1 MKRRVAAVAA
11 VLVVTLAGCGGPSGI
26 RASSAGPGSG
36 YGTRTVTDCTGTK
49 STFTAVP
56 ARVAT
61 VTTSVLEFLLALG
74 LKDKIAGV
82 QAVAPGAFPA
92 GLQKIADGLP
102 KLGGEYVPGNFVP
115 VQREQL
121 LSANPDFV
129 VGGWASN
136 FDATKG
142 ALSQAELAQRGLN
155 SYFAFSASCARTAP
169 LTDLSVVYRDIAN
182 YGTIFDVKTA
192 ADAMISGMENT
203 VAQVQEKL
211 KGEDRP
217 KVFSYSWEDG
227 GAGKAYAVGN
237 QNLSNAIISQAGG
250 KNIFDDVDAVYGDVS
265 WEQVVARNPDV
276 IVLEVFGKGTQAEFD
291 KVVATAETFFTSNP
305 ALQNVTAVKNRR
317 FVPVLAETYYIGGT
331 RNADAVASLAKA
343 LHPDAFK

>member
-1 MKRRVAAVAA
+1 MNSRVAAALIVAF
-11 VLVVTLAGCGGPSGI
+11 VLAGCGGPSGVS
-26 RASSAGPGSG
+26 ASSVGVDSG

-49 STFTAVP
+49 STFTAAP
-56 ARVAT
+56 KRVAA

-74 LKDKIAGV
+74 LKDKIVGV

-92 GLQKIADGLP
+92 DLQQIADRMP

-129 VGGWASN
+129 VGGWPSN

-142 ALSQAELAQRGLN
+142 ALTQAELAQRGLK
-155 SYFAFSASCARTAP
+155 SYFALSASCARTTP
-169 LTDLSVVYRDIAN
+169 VTDLSAVYQDIEN
-182 YGTIFDVKTA
+182 YGTIFDVKGA
-192 ADAMISGMENT
+192 ADAMVSKMKNT
-203 VAQVQEKL
+203 VGRVQDKV
-211 KGEDRP
+211 KHAVRP

-227 GAGKAYAVGN
+227 GAGNAYAVGN

-250 KNIFDDVDAVYGDVS
+250 KNIFDDVNAVYGDVG

-276 IVLEVFGKGTQAEFD
+276 IVLEVFGKRTQAEFD
-291 KVVATAETFFTSNP
+291 QVITTAENFFTGNP
-305 ALQNVTAVKNRR
+305 ALRNVTAVRNRK
-317 FVPVLAETYYIGGT
+317 FIPVLAETYYLGGT
-331 RNADAVASLAKA
+331 RNADAVESLAKA
-343 LHPDAFK
+343 LHPDAFE